1 MVSLYPFL
9 KSLHVATAVISVC
22 LFVLRWLLTL
32 AGSNG
37 WRRTP
42 LRWLPHLNDSVLL
55 LAAVALA
62 VIAGW
67 NPLAHGW
74 LGGKILLLVAY
85 VLVGRVALK
94 TDGSRW
100 QQEVG
105 GAAALLIV
113 AAIFTLA
120 LNKPAIF

>member
-1 MVSLYPFL
+1 MMSFYPFL
-9 KSLHVATAVISVC
+9 KSLHVATAVISVA
-22 LFVLRWLLTL
+22 LFVVRWLLTIT
-32 AGSNG
+32 GSSG

-42 LRWLPHLNDSVLL
+42 LRWLPHLNDTVL
-55 LAAVALA
+55 LAAAIALA

-67 NPLAHGW
+67 NPLAHHW
-74 LGGKILLLVAY
+74 LSGKIVLLVAY
-85 VLVGRVALK
+85 VLVGRMALK

-100 QQEVG
+100 QQEIG

-120 LNKPAIF
+120 LKKPAIF

>member
-1 MVSLYPFL
+1 MTSLYPVL
-9 KSLHVATAVISVC
+9 KSLHVATAVISVA
-22 LFVLRWLLTL
+22 LFALRWLLTIT
-32 AGSNG
+32 GSEG

-42 LRWLPHLNDSVLL
+42 LRWLPHFNDTVL
-55 LAAVALA
+55 LAAAIALA

-67 NPLAHGW
+67 NPLAHYW
-74 LGGKILLLVAY
+74 LSGKILLLVAY

-94 TDGSRW
+94 TGGS
-100 QQEVG
+100 QGQKLLS

-120 LNKPAIF
+120 MTKPAMF